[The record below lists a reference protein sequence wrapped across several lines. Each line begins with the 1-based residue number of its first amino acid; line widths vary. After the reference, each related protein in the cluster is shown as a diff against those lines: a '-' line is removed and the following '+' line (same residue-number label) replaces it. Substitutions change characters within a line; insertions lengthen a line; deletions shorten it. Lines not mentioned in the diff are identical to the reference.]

1 MRRFNANTEALYL
14 FIDDVNVIIDK
25 LPTVPAFNDNISIDV
40 KKRLYRHI
48 LANDRIFRDKRGF
61 TLPYFLCVPRRREN
75 RTVAGVAGVPAI
87 VSMIRSRTIQ
97 V

>member
-1 MRRFNANTEALYL
+1 MRRFNANTKTLYL
-14 FIDDVNVIIDK
+14 FIYDVNVIIDE
-25 LPTVPAFNDNISIDV
+25 LPSVPAFNDNISIDV

-48 LANDRIFRDKRGF
+48 LANDRILRDKRRF

-75 RTVAGVAGVPAI
+75 RTVPGVPG
-87 VSMIRSRTIQ
+87 VIRRRAIQ